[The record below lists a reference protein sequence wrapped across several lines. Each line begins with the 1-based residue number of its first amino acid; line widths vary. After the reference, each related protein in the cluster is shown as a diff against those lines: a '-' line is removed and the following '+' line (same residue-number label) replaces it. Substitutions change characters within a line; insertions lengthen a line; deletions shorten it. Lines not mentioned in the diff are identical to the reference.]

1 MSTLTYVS
9 HWLHYGMDATLH
21 AIAEPRRRE
30 ILRIVRDDELSAGE
44 IATHFSISRPAVSQH
59 IRVLFD
65 AGLLRERREGTRR
78 LYSLRPEGLEELV
91 AFLDDFWAVGL
102 ERLRRAVEAGLTN
115 PEEGHGGA

>member
-1 MSTLTYVS
+1 
-9 HWLHYGMDATLH
+9 MDATLR

-59 IRVLFD
+59 VRVLLD

-78 LYSLRPEGLEELV
+78 LYSLRPEGLDELV
-91 AFLDDFWAVGL
+91 AFLDDFWTVGL
-102 ERLRRAVEAGLTN
+102 QRLRKAVEADLTSS
-115 PEEGHGGA
+115 EEAHGRA

>member
-1 MSTLTYVS
+1 
-9 HWLHYGMDATLH
+9 MDATLR

-59 IRVLFD
+59 VRVLLD

-91 AFLDDFWAVGL
+91 AFLDDFWTVGL
-102 ERLRRAVEAGLTN
+102 ERLRRAVEAGVKSS
-115 PEEGHGGA
+115 EEAHGRA